1 MAENKMTSQVMGSG
15 SEQNERPSFE
25 AKELLRKRV
34 LSLQPD
40 LSVFEPASEKDKAQ
54 QEVMRPASTFLKD
67 GIKNFKKNK
76 LAMSMFFILLALII
90 LIFLTPY
97 INPYGYDEVIRI
109 NGRRDKSLANLG
121 PLQWSRMEQ
130 KEIDQGQ
137 SCIPISSV
145 PIQ

>member
-1 MAENKMTSQVMGSG
+1 MGSG

-67 GIKNFKKNK
+67 GIKNFKK
-76 LAMSMFFILLALII
+76 
-90 LIFLTPY
+90 
-97 INPYGYDEVIRI
+97 INWRCQC
-109 NGRRDKSLANLG
+109 SLFCWL
-121 PLQWSRMEQ
+121 
-130 KEIDQGQ
+130 
-137 SCIPISSV
+137 
-145 PIQ
+145 